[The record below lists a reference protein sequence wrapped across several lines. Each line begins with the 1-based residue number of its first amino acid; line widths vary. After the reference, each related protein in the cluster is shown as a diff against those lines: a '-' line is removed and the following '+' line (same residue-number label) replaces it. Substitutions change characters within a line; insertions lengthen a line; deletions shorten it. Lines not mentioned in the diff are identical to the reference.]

1 MHPTL
6 LVPGWTGFNI
16 TVRRNAVI
24 VESNI
29 AYLDTIDS
37 PATDLKTAFEVLCR
51 ASEIRDRLNSKAVAC
66 VFDQSFYAKAMEV
79 VWKNR
84 QLFKHLIIM
93 MGGFHLIM
101 MLLGVIDTRFSD
113 AGLRELPIESDAI
126 AEGSIER
133 VLNGKNYNRSL
144 RLHKIFYEAL
154 MILLLNSFE
163 NSLSD
168 DNAELLARQKTLI
181 EELKLDISPVGY
193 TNLLQHDDFKT
204 WHKAFQVFVTNLRE
218 KGSDLVKFWLSY
230 LEICELVLNLIYA
243 TRTRNWTPY
252 LSCIEEVIPWC
263 FAYDHQNYAK
273 YLIPFL
279 NDMLRL
285 PSSMPEVY
293 NAFLNEEFSVQMEE
307 ANPFGR
313 NEADKT
319 IKNTIN
325 RDCKTGG
332 GYIVF
337 SANFAATQ
345 RWVLNASRRGT
356 YRKLLREHLSIKPP
370 NYVHKELAPG
380 RIKKDI
386 EAVEKGIN
394 LLENVFTNLWN
405 GGDLT
410 SLSTG
415 IEATAEVKDSLLG
428 AKNGGF
434 SACLEFIST
443 QCSSSPKLD
452 FFKPLPKSRYKT
464 FKDLKK
470 VVKVS
475 AKHQVLPLKMDWTLF
490 ARMAL
495 LGQFRNIDLKTV
507 FMYPLGPLPWS
518 LADAYGLL
526 QKTNKSQLF
535 KKLEKNVPVLER
547 YPTNVSNI
555 YNGMAILQKLKL
567 PA

>member
-1 MHPTL
+1 
-6 LVPGWTGFNI
+6 
-16 TVRRNAVI
+16 
-24 VESNI
+24 
-29 AYLDTIDS
+29 
-37 PATDLKTAFEVLCR
+37 
-51 ASEIRDRLNSKAVAC
+51 
-66 VFDQSFYAKAMEV
+66 
-79 VWKNR
+79 
-84 QLFKHLIIM
+84 

-101 MLLGVIDTRFSD
+101 MLLGVIGTRFGD
-113 AGLRELPIESDAI
+113 AGLRELAIESDAI

-144 RLHKIFYEAL
+144 CLHKIFYEAL
-154 MILLLNSFE
+154 MIFLLNSFE

-168 DNAELLARQKTLI
+168 NAELVERQKTLI
-181 EELKLDISPVGY
+181 EELKLAISPVGY

-204 WHKAFQVFVTNLRE
+204 WHEAFQVFMTNLRE
-218 KGSDLVKFWLSY
+218 KGRDLVKFWLSY

-243 TRTRNWTPY
+243 ASTGNWTLY
-252 LSCIEEVIPWC
+252 LSCIEEVILWC
-263 FAYDHQNYAK
+263 FAYDRQNYAR

-279 NDMLRL
+279 SDRLRL

-293 NAFLNEEFSVQMEE
+293 NAFLNGEFSVQMGE
-307 ANPFGR
+307 ANPIGR
-313 NEADKT
+313 NEAHKT
-319 IKNTIN
+319 IGNTIN

-332 GYIVF
+332 GYIGF
-337 SANFAATQ
+337 SATCATQ

-356 YRKLLREHLSIKPP
+356 YRKLLRKHLSIKPP
-370 NYVHKELAPG
+370 SYVHKELAPG

-394 LLENVFTNLWN
+394 LLQNVFTNPWN

-415 IEATAEVKDSLLG
+415 IEAAAEIKDSLLG

-443 QCSSSPKLD
+443 RCSSSPKLD
-452 FFKPLPKSRYKT
+452 FFEPLPKSKYKS

-475 AKHQVLPLKMDWTLF
+475 AKHRVLPLKMDRILF

-495 LGQFRNIDLKTV
+495 LGQFRKINLKTV
-507 FMYPLGPLPWS
+507 FMYPLGPLRWS

-526 QKTNKSQLF
+526 RKTNKAQLF
-535 KKLEKNVPVLER
+535 KKLEKNVHCKSLKTCFKKNFLISR
-547 YPTNVSNI
+547 QI
-555 YNGMAILQKLKL
+555 ILSLLQAK
-567 PA
+567 

>member
-1 MHPTL
+1 
-6 LVPGWTGFNI
+6 
-16 TVRRNAVI
+16 
-24 VESNI
+24 
-29 AYLDTIDS
+29 
-37 PATDLKTAFEVLCR
+37 
-51 ASEIRDRLNSKAVAC
+51 
-66 VFDQSFYAKAMEV
+66 
-79 VWKNR
+79 
-84 QLFKHLIIM
+84 

-101 MLLGVIDTRFSD
+101 MLLGVIGTRFGD
-113 AGLRELPIESDAI
+113 AGLRELAIESDAI

-144 RLHKIFYEAL
+144 CLHKIFYEAL

-163 NSLSD
+163 NS
-168 DNAELLARQKTLI
+168 
-181 EELKLDISPVGY
+181 Y
-193 TNLLQHDDFKT
+193 F
-204 WHKAFQVFVTNLRE
+204 
-218 KGSDLVKFWLSY
+218 
-230 LEICELVLNLIYA
+230 EICELVLNLIYA
-243 TRTRNWTPY
+243 TCTGNWTLY

-263 FAYDHQNYAK
+263 FGYDRQNYAR

-293 NAFLNEEFSVQMEE
+293 NAFLNGEFSVQMGE
-307 ANPFGR
+307 ANPTGR

-319 IKNTIN
+319 IENTIN

-332 GYIVF
+332 GYIGF
-337 SANFAATQ
+337 SANCAATQ
-345 RWVLNASRRGT
+345 RWVLNVSRRAT
-356 YRKLLREHLSIKPP
+356 YRKLLREHLSIKPA

-394 LLENVFTNLWN
+394 LLENVFTYPWN

-415 IEATAEVKDSLLG
+415 IEATAEVKDSLQG

-443 QCSSSPKLD
+443 LCSSSPKLD
-452 FFKPLPKSRYKT
+452 FFEPLPKSKYKT

-475 AKHQVLPLKMDWTLF
+475 AKHRVLPLKMDRTLF

-495 LGQFRNIDLKTV
+495 LGQFRKIDLKTV

-518 LADAYGLL
+518 LADAYGLPW
-526 QKTNKSQLF
+526 KTNKA
-535 KKLEKNVPVLER
+535 LEKNVPVSER
-547 YPTNVSNI
+547 HPTNVSNI
-555 YNGMAILQKLKL
+555 YDGMAILQKLKL
-567 PA
+567 PAGATFRLVAEKVFSAVTNNTSRRIDIVFDTYSDISIKNAEKSKRSARSESVKCKNILPGHPIKSWSKFLTVSSNKTELVKFLVTEWTKYGFTNKLGNRSLFVTHNAGSYSLLQFLLCQS

>member
-1 MHPTL
+1 
-6 LVPGWTGFNI
+6 
-16 TVRRNAVI
+16 
-24 VESNI
+24 
-29 AYLDTIDS
+29 
-37 PATDLKTAFEVLCR
+37 
-51 ASEIRDRLNSKAVAC
+51 
-66 VFDQSFYAKAMEV
+66 
-79 VWKNR
+79 
-84 QLFKHLIIM
+84 
-93 MGGFHLIM
+93 
-101 MLLGVIDTRFSD
+101 ML
-113 AGLRELPIESDAI
+113 
-126 AEGSIER
+126 
-133 VLNGKNYNRSL
+133 
-144 RLHKIFYEAL
+144 H
-154 MILLLNSFE
+154 
-163 NSLSD
+163 
-168 DNAELLARQKTLI
+168 ELLARQETLI
-181 EELKLDISPVGY
+181 EELKLAISPVGY

-204 WHKAFQVFVTNLRE
+204 WHEAFQVFMTNLRE

-243 TRTRNWTPY
+243 PRTGNWTLY

-263 FAYDHQNYAK
+263 FAYDRQNYAR

-293 NAFLNEEFSVQMEE
+293 NAFLNGEFSVQMGE
-307 ANPFGR
+307 ANPIGR
-313 NEADKT
+313 NKADKT
-319 IKNTIN
+319 IENTIN

-332 GYIVF
+332 GYIGF
-337 SANFAATQ
+337 SANCAATQ
-345 RWVLNASRRGT
+345 RCVLNVSRRGT

-386 EAVEKGIN
+386 EAVEKRIN
-394 LLENVFTNLWN
+394 LLENVFTNPWN
-405 GGDLT
+405 GRDLT

-434 SACLEFIST
+434 PACLEFIST
-443 QCSSSPKLD
+443 LCSSSPKLD
-452 FFKPLPKSRYKT
+452 FFEPLPKSKYKT

-475 AKHQVLPLKMDWTLF
+475 AKHRVLPLKMDQTLF

-495 LGQFRNIDLKTV
+495 LGQFRKIDLKTV

-526 QKTNKSQLF
+526 WKTNKAQLF
-535 KKLEKNVPVLER
+535 KKLEKNVPVSER
-547 YPTNVSNI
+547 HPTNVSNI
-555 YNGMAILQKLKL
+555 YDGLAILQKLKL
-567 PA
+567 PAGATFRLVAEKVFSAVTNNTSRRIDIVFDTYSDVSIKNAERSKRSARSESVKCKNILPGHPIKSWSKFLTVSSNKTELVKFLVTEWTKYGFTNKLGNRSLFVTHNAGSYSLLQFLLCQS